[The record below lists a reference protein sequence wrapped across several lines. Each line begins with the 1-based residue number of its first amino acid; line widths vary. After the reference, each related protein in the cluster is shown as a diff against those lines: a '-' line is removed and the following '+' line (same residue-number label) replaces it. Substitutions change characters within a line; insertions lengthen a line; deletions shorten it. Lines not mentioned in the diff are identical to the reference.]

1 MHFAMIQPECRCCV
15 LGIAAQ
21 YVFKLEH
28 SSKILKV

>member
-1 MHFAMIQPECRCCV
+1 MHLRWYNPSAAAV